1 MSQFSP
7 ADVNV
12 EAEEVLHD
20 GFMKLRRYQLRH
32 RKFDGGWSPSLSREL
47 LVRRDAIGVLLY
59 DPARDEV
66 VLVEQFRAGAMLQRE
81 VPWLLE
87 IVAGIIE
94 DGEQPEQVARREA
107 MEEAGCTITELLPVC
122 RYFAS
127 PGGSNEY
134 FHVFI
139 GRVDASHAG
148 GVHGLAD
155 EAEDIKV
162 HVLPLSDAL
171 DRVARDEIN
180 NALAIIA
187 LQWLALNRERLRRDW
202 R

>member
-7 ADVNV
+7 ADVDV

-107 MEEAGCTITELLPVC
+107 MEEAGCTITALLPVC

-171 DRVARDEIN
+171 ERVARDEIN

-202 R
+202 C